1 MNIYKIPIIYK
12 ISNDLL
18 TAVKDILIFGYQK
31 NKVFRILHYYP
42 LNANVFSLG
51 IPGTVFKKREAF
63 KFNSNPGTKI
73 RIIMF

>member
-1 MNIYKIPIIYK
+1 MVV
-12 ISNDLL
+12 SNDQL
-18 TAVKDILIFGYQK
+18 TVVKDILIFRYQK
-31 NKVFRILHYYP
+31 NKDFRTLHYNP

-63 KFNSNPGTKI
+63 KLNNNPGTKI